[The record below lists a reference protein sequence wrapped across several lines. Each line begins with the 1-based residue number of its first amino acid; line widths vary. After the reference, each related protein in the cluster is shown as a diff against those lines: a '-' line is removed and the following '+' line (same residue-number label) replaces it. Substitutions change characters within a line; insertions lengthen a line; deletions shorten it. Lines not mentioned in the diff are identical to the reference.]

1 MDELVVSQA
10 FNLLMFQ
17 TVSYCYNVGVYNKAQ
32 VASFVKLHQITEVQ
46 YKELTGDDY
55 VEASQ
60 TAPQN

>member
-1 MDELVVSQA
+1 MDELIVSQA

-17 TVSYCYNVGVYNKAQ
+17 TVSYCYTVGVYDKVK
-32 VASFVKLHQITEVQ
+32 VATFVELKQITKEQ